1 MSEPRDIPCPYC
13 HARKGQECTNTAT
26 GVKVFTH
33 PARIK
38 AARPNAASS
47 WQSSPKP
54 WKAVLIV
61 SAKGNQIKIHDAEK
75 NVIATMNG
83 PAAEANASA
92 LVTAINRGTE

>member
-1 MSEPRDIPCPYC
+1 LSTPRNTPCPFC
-13 HARKGQECTNTAT
+13 KAKKGQECTHPST

-38 AARPNAASS
+38 AARPEGKEWSTSKLPWEAFAISQAA
-47 WQSSPKP
+47 
-54 WKAVLIV
+54 
-61 SAKGNQIKIHDAEK
+61 GTKIRIRDAEG

-92 LVTAINRGTE
+92 IVRTMNEKA